1 MDGTDMSDDDRTG
14 VTKDEPGPS
23 RSAGSHFCGIL
34 PPYLL
39 ERLAQ
44 SDDEQVRESAAH
56 TVAADVAMRQRREAR
71 AERAAPQRGPR
82 GVVQPGLLD
91 HVRAQRPE
99 LRVVGSEVSAAE
111 APQPAAVRRSIHDA
125 QHRTTL
131 PGRLVREE
139 GEPESSDE
147 SVNEAYAG
155 LGATWELFYEAFGRD
170 SLDGAGLE
178 LVASV
183 HYGRRYDNAFW
194 DGAQMVFGDGD
205 GVIFNSFTDCVDVI
219 GHELA
224 HGVTQYTANLVY
236 VGQSGA
242 LNESISDVFGSLVRQ
257 RFLRQSVD
265 EADWLIGAGLFTGTV
280 RGVALRSMKAPG
292 TAYDDPR
299 LGKDPQPS
307 DMDGYV
313 DLPHDDAHDNGG
325 VHTNSGI
332 PNRAFYLTAA
342 AIGGYA
348 WEKAG
353 RIWYDTMTAGALA
366 KDVDFVGFARATIA
380 SAVKLYG
387 ADDPAVGQVEAAWRT
402 VKVLGTSGSDPRQP
416 KPPKRKPGRTKRK
429 PRKNN

>member
-1 MDGTDMSDDDRTG
+1 MD
-14 VTKDEPGPS
+14 KDTAAIGAHAELTS
-23 RSAGSHFCGIL
+23 RSRRHPLCGIL

-44 SDDEQVRESAAH
+44 SDDEQVRDSATQTA
-56 TVAADVAMRQRREAR
+56 AADLAMRQRREAR
-71 AERAAPQRGPR
+71 AERAAPQREPR
-82 GVVQPGLLD
+82 GVVQPELLD
-91 HVRAQRPE
+91 RVRASRPAD
-99 LRVVGSEVSAAE
+99 LRVVPEGVGADTAT
-111 APQPAAVRRSIHDA
+111 QPAVVTRAIHDA

-155 LGATWELFYEAFGRD
+155 LGATWELFHEAFGRD

-205 GVIFNSFTDCVDVI
+205 GVIFNSFTDCLDVI

-257 RFLRQSVD
+257 HSLGQSAD
-265 EADWLIGAGLFTGTV
+265 QADWLIGAGLFTGSV

-307 DMDGYV
+307 DMDGFV

-353 RIWYDTMTAGALA
+353 RIWYNTLTGGTVP
-366 KDVDFVGFARATIA
+366 KDVDFAGFARATIA

-387 ADDPAVGQVEAAWRT
+387 ADDPAVGQVEAAWRA
-402 VKVLGTSGSDPRQP
+402 VKVLSAPMTEPARSKP
-416 KPPKRKPGRTKRK
+416 KKRK
-429 PRKNN
+429 PRRPPSTARNDD